1 MHEAG
6 DEAFVPHAGW
16 LCHDPGDEVIRL
28 LRRGTFEAA
37 EQAFLRLFL
46 RPGDTFLDGG
56 AHVGLHSMHAA
67 NAVGSNGRGVVSV
80 EPNPS
85 TASRLRRTLGRN
97 GATAV
102 TVVEAAIWDSDA
114 RLFLHEEGAGR
125 AAYARVEAAAAGD
138 GGVTATTV
146 DRLVERYGP
155 FTLVK
160 LDLEGAEPEALA
172 GAARAIASGAVSTVL
187 VECTRANLE
196 SRGSTPGHLVERLR
210 GLGFAV
216 ATLAA
221 DGASLEPLSGDD
233 PLWHRNLLATRDPA
247 GVARRLGEAAIE
259 AKAIAADIVG
269 RAEACHALAELEDLP
284 RLRSLAAELA
294 EWKAWAARCESTAR
308 AERDRAEAYR
318 RWAERAEGSLASER
332 ELARSL
338 RSWAER
344 AEGSLASER
353 ELARTLRSWAERAEG
368 SLASERELARSF
380 RSWAERAEGS
390 LASERELARTL
401 RSWAERA
408 EAQRLE
414 AVSHAKQWRSWAET
428 LAARERESME
438 TLRQALERAARAE
451 AERDRLANLADACR
465 AALGSRRRLLRILAG
480 LEPPPGA

>member
-67 NAVGSNGRGVVSV
+67 TVVGSNGRGVVSV

-102 TVVEAAIWDSDA
+102 TVVEAALWDSDA

-196 SRGSTPGHLVERLR
+196 RRGSTPGHLVERLR

-216 ATLAA
+216 ATLSA

-284 RLRSLAAELA
+284 RLRSLADESA
-294 EWKAWAARCESTAR
+294 EWKAWAARCESMAR

-332 ELARSL
+332 ELAR
-338 RSWAER
+338 
-344 AEGSLASER
+344 
-353 ELARTLRSWAERAEG
+353 TLRAWAERAEG
-368 SLASERELARSF
+368 SLASERELARSL

-438 TLRQALERAARAE
+438 TLRQALERAAQAE
-451 AERDRLANLADACR
+451 AERDRLAGLADACR

-480 LEPPPGA
+480 LEPPPGG